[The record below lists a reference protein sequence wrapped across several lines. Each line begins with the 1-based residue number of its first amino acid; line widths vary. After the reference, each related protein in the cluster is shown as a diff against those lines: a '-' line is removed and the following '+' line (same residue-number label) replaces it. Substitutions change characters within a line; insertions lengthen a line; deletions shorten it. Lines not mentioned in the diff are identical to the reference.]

1 VVRLAR
7 QTPPHALGE
16 PIGRSAGARPEGP
29 ATWDQVGS
37 LLPIH
42 QPEPETRA
50 RGFDTG
56 VLGLEFQSARGLTS
70 GTSLLLASLEAR
82 VVIDRMKL

>member
-1 VVRLAR
+1 
-7 QTPPHALGE
+7 
-16 PIGRSAGARPEGP
+16 
-29 ATWDQVGS
+29 
-37 LLPIH
+37 
-42 QPEPETRA
+42 
-50 RGFDTG
+50 